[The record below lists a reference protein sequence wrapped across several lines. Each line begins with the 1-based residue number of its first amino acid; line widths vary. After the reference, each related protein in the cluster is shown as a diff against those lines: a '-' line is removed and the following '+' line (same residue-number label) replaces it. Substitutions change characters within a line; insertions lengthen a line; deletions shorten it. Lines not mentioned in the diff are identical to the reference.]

1 MLSIIKGSS
10 THDFKSTSQWYS
22 ISSGS
27 DFAKFPWKYLLFFL
41 RSNPFFWPHACQ
53 SGHLSGCYQRSTT
66 VPSHLVFHSSRLAGS
81 PSSHQ
86 TSRLV
91 SHRYFLQHQLILG
104 ILSRKL
110 ALPHAQIYPLSSS
123 DVLPFFPPKVHWS
136 LWRGSCPETTCLCL
150 MESKPN
156 WG

>member
-1 MLSIIKGSS
+1 MWYQLINL
-10 THDFKSTSQWYS
+10 DLNQWYS
-22 ISSGS
+22 ISCRS
-27 DFAKFPWKYLLFFL
+27 DFHKFTWKYLLFFL
-41 RSNPFFWPHACQ
+41 RSNRFFWPRPCQ
-53 SGHLSGCYQRSTT
+53 SGHLSGCYQRTT
-66 VPSHLVFHSSRLAGS
+66 SPPSSLAIHSSRLAGS

-91 SHRYFLQHQLILG
+91 SHRYVLQHQLILG
-104 ILSRKL
+104 ILSKKL

-123 DVLPFFPPKVHWS
+123 VVLSFLPPVVHWN
-136 LWRGSCPETTCLCL
+136 LWRGSCPETTCFCL